1 MLLLRE
7 TRATKDITDGNL
19 RTAISERKQQQQQ
32 KQTEKTKTKAKKQ
45 TNKQKKM
52 KHKYFNSHLLLM
64 SLPFYHT
71 KPSL

>member
-19 RTAISERKQQQQQ
+19 RTATSERKQQQQQ

-45 TNKQKKM
+45 TNKQIK
-52 KHKYFNSHLLLM
+52 NE
-64 SLPFYHT
+64 T
-71 KPSL
+71 